1 MLKKDVYDLWI
12 NPHVHLILKIVITT
26 QDKGKIMDLKRRIC
40 IDQKLFECTTKCLCC
55 FVAGE
60 YRVGIKFNDQHIPDS
75 PYKLF
80 ISPAMGDAHKLEVFQ
95 FPNSGVQADKP
106 AAFLVRK
113 NGAKG
118 ELDAKV
124 IFYHHLRKIYQFWL
138 NNCFWLFIANEISL
152 FTWCG
157 EKWEYRSVLKAIK

>member
-1 MLKKDVYDLWI
+1 M
-12 NPHVHLILKIVITT
+12 
-26 QDKGKIMDLKRRIC
+26 
-40 IDQKLFECTTKCLCC
+40 
-55 FVAGE
+55 
-60 YRVGIKFNDQHIPDS
+60 GIKFNDQHIPDS

-124 IFYHHLRKIYQFWL
+124 SMYVVILLYWQAWNKRVVREAALRMVGHYTGHEAVVTL
-138 NNCFWLFIANEISL
+138 H
-152 FTWCG
+152 
-157 EKWEYRSVLKAIK
+157 

>member
-1 MLKKDVYDLWI
+1 MAPVCI
-12 NPHVHLILKIVITT
+12 ILKLSVS
-26 QDKGKIMDLKRRIC
+26 
-40 IDQKLFECTTKCLCC
+40 
-55 FVAGE
+55 GE

-95 FPNSGVQADKP
+95 FPSAGVQADKP

-124 IFYHHLRKIYQFWL
+124 HVML
-138 NNCFWLFIANEISL
+138 
-152 FTWCG
+152 
-157 EKWEYRSVLKAIK
+157 

>member
-1 MLKKDVYDLWI
+1 
-12 NPHVHLILKIVITT
+12 
-26 QDKGKIMDLKRRIC
+26 
-40 IDQKLFECTTKCLCC
+40 
-55 FVAGE
+55 
-60 YRVGIKFNDQHIPDS
+60 VGIKFNDQHIPDS

-124 IFYHHLRKIYQFWL
+124 SIQLCSLYLKPTHALISKHTFTFT
-138 NNCFWLFIANEISL
+138 FIKTLKLVKN
-152 FTWCG
+152 
-157 EKWEYRSVLKAIK
+157 VL

>member
-1 MLKKDVYDLWI
+1 LKLSVS
-12 NPHVHLILKIVITT
+12 
-26 QDKGKIMDLKRRIC
+26 
-40 IDQKLFECTTKCLCC
+40 
-55 FVAGE
+55 GE

-95 FPNSGVQADKP
+95 FPSGGVQADKP

-124 IFYHHLRKIYQFWL
+124 HQLI
-138 NNCFWLFIANEISL
+138 
-152 FTWCG
+152 
-157 EKWEYRSVLKAIK
+157 

>member
-1 MLKKDVYDLWI
+1 MKHCKLYVFIIIFAGKQNCLKTLICNVVSAVYIYHIW
-12 NPHVHLILKIVITT
+12 NYVP
-26 QDKGKIMDLKRRIC
+26 
-40 IDQKLFECTTKCLCC
+40 
-55 FVAGE
+55 GE

-124 IFYHHLRKIYQFWL
+124 
-138 NNCFWLFIANEISL
+138 
-152 FTWCG
+152 
-157 EKWEYRSVLKAIK
+157 SV